1 MMHTCTVKVLKVSYY
16 CREIIRIKEIIRRSK
31 CMENL
36 LITEK
41 INDSFALLTV
51 SGSINSYTYHEFERK
66 VYDLIKEHSIV
77 LDLSRVTNLSSS
89 GLGIL
94 MAASEDGAE
103 LGHTIYIMNPSEVVN
118 LAIASTG
125 FAEAFPII
133 HSFDEIK

>member
-1 MMHTCTVKVLKVSYY
+1 MD
-16 CREIIRIKEIIRRSK
+16 
-31 CMENL
+31 NL
-36 LITEK
+36 TITEK
-41 INDSFALLTV
+41 ISDSFVLLTV
-51 SGSINSYTYHEFERK
+51 SGSINSYTYHEFEKK

-103 LGHTIYIMNPSEVVN
+103 LNHKLYIMNPSEVVK

-125 FAEAFPII
+125 FSEVFPIV
-133 HSFDEIK
+133 HSLDEAK